1 MRLNLVPLREGEN
14 MDMRQ
19 HVEKEGNWSGH
30 MVQEEGLGGM
40 VVEMSQEDL
49 YLETTPLEQR
59 V

>member
-1 MRLNLVPLREGEN
+1 MRLSLVPLREGGD
-14 MDMRQ
+14 MGMRQ

-30 MVQEEGLGGM
+30 MVQEEGFGGM

-49 YLETTPLEQR
+49 HLETTPLEQR